1 MIESRKVFLVGAGAL
16 GCEFI
21 KNFALMGLSCGADGS
36 VTVTDDDVIEK
47 SNLSRQFL
55 FRDWN
60 IGQAKSQCATDAAK
74 AINAA
79 LNARPLQ
86 NRVSPD
92 TEDVFDDEFWQGL
105 DVVVNALDNVNARLY
120 VDSRCVYFGKPLLE
134 SGTLGTKCNTQMVVP
149 HLTENYGASR
159 DPPEKSAP
167 MCTLHSFP
175 HNIDHCLTWA
185 RSEFEG
191 LFEKSPAEANAYL
204 AKPDEYA
211 AAARSAGDAAA
222 RENLEKAA
230 ECLLTSRCATYEDCI
245 AWARTRFQEA
255 FYDKS
260 RSSPSPSPK
269 TR

>member
-1 MIESRKVFLVGAGAL
+1 
-16 GCEFI
+16 
-21 KNFALMGLSCGADGS
+21 
-36 VTVTDDDVIEK
+36 
-47 SNLSRQFL
+47 
-55 FRDWN
+55 
-60 IGQAKSQCATDAAK
+60 
-74 AINAA
+74 
-79 LNARPLQ
+79 
-86 NRVSPD
+86 
-92 TEDVFDDEFWQGL
+92 
-105 DVVVNALDNVNARLY
+105 
-120 VDSRCVYFGKPLLE
+120 
-134 SGTLGTKCNTQMVVP
+134 MVVP

-255 FYDKS
+255 FYDKIAQLTFTFP
-260 RSSPSPSPK
+260 RRRGNVHGQPLLVRPQTLP
-269 TR
+269 TCGELRLLRRRTPGADACDGEPQGGGARFGATLVGV